1 MMINKIHIMS
11 SVVAMAVTIAAL
23 WYWMM
28 PVECVLEIQVSIGD
42 ENAEVST
49 SNDISAV
56 VFRMNSAIEYIEGRS
71 SISNLVEKYVL
82 QNPDCPVNKA
92 YRLLENVHVEQKEKI
107 RSVWTVKA
115 VAQTSKEAKNVA
127 EFYVERIIQYF
138 SEEQNRFERK
148 MLAWVD
154 QQIYHRRKRNDNA
167 LDLEKAKQERLRK
180 EQATVIKIKKN
191 CDLKIKRLYFGWWF
205 NGTVEKD

>member
-1 MMINKIHIMS
+1 MQKRRNEIYF
-11 SVVAMAVTIAAL
+11 AVGAIILAIAAL

-28 PVECVLEIQVSIGD
+28 PVECVSEIQVSIGD
-42 ENAEVST
+42 ENAEAST
-49 SNDISAV
+49 SKDISDV
-56 VFRMNSAIEYIEGRS
+56 VFRMNSAVEYIEGRS

-92 YRLLENVHVEQKEKI
+92 YRLLENVHVEQEEKI
-107 RSVWTVKA
+107 RNVWTVKA
-115 VAQTSKEAKNVA
+115 IAQTSKEAKNVA

-148 MLAWVD
+148 MLAWFD

-167 LDLEKAKQERLRK
+167 LDLEKAKHDRLRK
-180 EQATVIKIKKN
+180 EQARVIKIKKN
-191 CDLKIKRLYFGWWF
+191 CDLKIKRLFFGWRF
-205 NGTVEKD
+205 NGTVEKE

>member
-1 MMINKIHIMS
+1 MQKRRNEIYF
-11 SVVAMAVTIAAL
+11 AVGAIILAVAAL

-28 PVECVLEIQVSIGD
+28 PVECVSEIQVSIGD

-49 SNDISAV
+49 SKDISDV
-56 VFRMNSAIEYIEGRS
+56 VFRMNSAVEYIEGRS

-115 VAQTSKEAKNVA
+115 IAQTSKEANSVA
-127 EFYVERIIQYF
+127 EFYVDSIIQYF
-138 SEEQNRFERK
+138 AEDQKRFERK
-148 MLAWVD
+148 MSAWFD
-154 QQIYHRRKRNDNA
+154 QQIYHKRNRNESVS
-167 LDLEKAKQERLRK
+167 DLERAKQDGLRK
-180 EQATVIKIKKN
+180 EQAKSIKIKKSSVS
-191 CDLKIKRLYFGWWF
+191 KIRRLYFSWWF
-205 NGTVEKD
+205 NGAVEKE

>member
-1 MMINKIHIMS
+1 MQKRRNEIYF
-11 SVVAMAVTIAAL
+11 AVGAIILAVAAL

-28 PVECVLEIQVSIGD
+28 PVECVSEIQVSIGD

-49 SNDISAV
+49 SKDISDV
-56 VFRMNSAIEYIEGRS
+56 VFRMNSAVEYIEGRS

-92 YRLLENVHVEQKEKI
+92 YRLLENVHVEQEEKI
-107 RSVWTVKA
+107 RNVWTVKA
-115 VAQTSKEAKNVA
+115 IAQTSKEAKNVA

-148 MLAWVD
+148 MLAWFD

-167 LDLEKAKQERLRK
+167 LDLEKAKHDRLRK
-180 EQATVIKIKKN
+180 EQARVIKIKKN
-191 CDLKIKRLYFGWWF
+191 CDLKIKRLFFGWWF
-205 NGTVEKD
+205 NGTVEKE

>member
-11 SVVAMAVTIAAL
+11 SVVAMTVIIAAL

-28 PVECVLEIQVSIGD
+28 PVECVSEIQVSIGD

-49 SNDISAV
+49 SKDISDV
-56 VFRMNSAIEYIEGRS
+56 VFRMNSAVEYIEGRS

-115 VAQTSKEAKNVA
+115 IAQTSKEANSVA
-127 EFYVERIIQYF
+127 EFYVDSIIQYF
-138 SEEQNRFERK
+138 AEDQKRFERK
-148 MLAWVD
+148 MSAWFD
-154 QQIYHRRKRNDNA
+154 QQIYHKRNRNESVS
-167 LDLEKAKQERLRK
+167 DLERAKQDGLRK
-180 EQATVIKIKKN
+180 EQAKSIKIKKSSVS
-191 CDLKIKRLYFGWWF
+191 KIRRLYFSWWF
-205 NGTVEKD
+205 NGAVEKE

>member
-11 SVVAMAVTIAAL
+11 SVVAMTVIIAAL

-28 PVECVLEIQVSIGD
+28 PVECVSEIQVSIGD

-49 SNDISAV
+49 SKDISDV
-56 VFRMNSAIEYIEGRS
+56 VFRMNSAVEYIEGRS

-127 EFYVERIIQYF
+127 EFYVDSIIQYF
-138 SEEQNRFERK
+138 AEDQKRFERK
-148 MLAWVD
+148 MSAWFD
-154 QQIYHRRKRNDNA
+154 QQIYHKRNRNESVS
-167 LDLEKAKQERLRK
+167 DLERAKQDGLRK
-180 EQATVIKIKKN
+180 EQAKSIKIKKSSVS
-191 CDLKIKRLYFGWWF
+191 KIRRLYFSWWF
-205 NGTVEKD
+205 NGTVEKE

>member
-11 SVVAMAVTIAAL
+11 SVVAMTVIIAAL

-28 PVECVLEIQVSIGD
+28 PVECVSEIQVSIGD

-56 VFRMNSAIEYIEGRS
+56 VFRMNSAIEYIEGWS

-148 MLAWVD
+148 MLAWFD

-167 LDLEKAKQERLRK
+167 LDLEKAKRERLRK